1 MIFKLYLKYEYCF
14 LKKILILFI
23 SLFILSAKS
32 YCIEEIEL
40 EKENLK
46 LKTVSDI
53 YYGQIDNS
61 DQISP
66 FIRIFS
72 KDGLKFENSYIN
84 SVKIGMH
91 YGGNL
96 AYTHINNSHSSL
108 VHDFQD
114 LTPSVKVKFN
124 ENRSEL
130 GFKYNILRDLPSYS
144 NSFTEKI
151 SSLYAVH
158 SITENQKIIIGQY
171 TRLPATYNGSL
182 GTFQQDFVNKSQLG
196 RTLGNARSVGLRNKA
211 EYKYIDYDI
220 GLYDSTRYMKDFG
233 QGLDFTGHIMFKPFA
248 DIEDKTGTLKLGSGY
263 NIGNYY
269 TSYHL
274 YSLFAQYDYKKFH
287 LKTEYAN
294 ADGYNG
300 IVNSKNSAEG
310 FYVTSSYDILPKL
323 QLIGRYD
330 YFVPNSASA
339 SSNISEYTI
348 GMTYKPFKNM
358 KLMLNYVLED
368 NPNSANSNMI
378 LFAARFFI

>member
-1 MIFKLYLKYEYCF
+1 M
-14 LKKILILFI
+14 KKILILFI
-23 SLFILSAKS
+23 SLFILSVKS

-61 DQISP
+61 DEISP

-72 KDGLKFENSYIN
+72 KDGLQFENSYIN
-84 SVKIGMH
+84 SFKIGLL
-91 YGGNL
+91 YSGNL
-96 AYTHINNSHSSL
+96 NFTHVNNESSSL
-108 VHDFQD
+108 VHDFTV
-114 LTPSVKVKFN
+114 LSPMLKLKFN
-124 ENRSEL
+124 ENKSEI
-130 GFKYNILRDLPSYS
+130 GFDYDTMRDIPNYP
-144 NSFTEKI
+144 NSFTERI
-151 SSLYAVH
+151 SRIYVAH
-158 SITENQKIIIGQY
+158 SVTENQKIIIGQY
-171 TRLPATYNGSL
+171 SRLPATYNGSL
-182 GTFQQDFVNKSQLG
+182 GTFNQDFITKSKLG
-196 RTLGNARSVGLRNKA
+196 RTFGDVCSVGIRNTG

-233 QGLDFTGHIMFKPFA
+233 QGFDFTGHIMFKPFA

-310 FYVTSSYDILPKL
+310 LYVTSSYDILPQL

-330 YFVPNSASA
+330 YFVPNSSSA

-348 GMTYKPFKNM
+348 GMTYKPYKNI
-358 KLMLNYVLED
+358 KFMLNYVLQD
-368 NPNSANSNMI
+368 NPNSSNSNMI
-378 LFAARFFI
+378 LFATRFLI